1 LQHRM
6 RCFSTCFHHISTML
20 CSTCAQPALHELHDQ
35 VQIPGILE
43 GAQEISKPKAK
54 TLGHRV
60 SFVVCLDPTWSPN
73 AKPISLL
80 DCYILSDSRH
90 QPL

>member
-1 LQHRM
+1 
-6 RCFSTCFHHISTML
+6 ML

-60 SFVVCLDPTWSPN
+60 SFVVCLDPT
-73 AKPISLL
+73 
-80 DCYILSDSRH
+80 
-90 QPL
+90 